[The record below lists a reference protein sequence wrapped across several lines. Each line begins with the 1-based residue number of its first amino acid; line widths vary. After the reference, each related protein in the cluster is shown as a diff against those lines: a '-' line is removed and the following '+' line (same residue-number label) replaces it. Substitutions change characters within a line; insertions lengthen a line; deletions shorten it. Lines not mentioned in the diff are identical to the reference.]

1 MRFDGTTHPRK
12 AVELNIGFLSAVD
25 MPAHEG
31 AQVTILKAKM
41 MQPVLKTIFSQ
52 ALAEKQYEQAAH
64 QMLCQMYEQNLN
76 TALVEAAEDIGKDPA
91 LDDAGKQAALRAAVD
106 EYIVRLH
113 SAMVGTPVAKAAQT
127 KTEDGQ
133 AYPASDFAYVPD
145 PAKPS
150 EWKLRLTST
159 PGGEPDPAIVGAAAA
174 ALGEGFRGNKVEIP
188 EADRAAVVNRV
199 RAAWHKANPDKSDD
213 QMPQGIAKQ
222 EADMADEQT
231 QAELAKFK
239 ALSELTDLQKAHY
252 ATLGESE
259 QVEFLKGKRDVPAD
273 ESFTDVDGAVVS
285 KSAVGSAAYTVLKA
299 ANTRMAKM
307 QDDMDMQR
315 LTKRAETELKHLPG
329 DVVAKARVLKAV
341 ERMPEAER
349 ATLDAILK
357 SADAAAAPGFK
368 PAAVAG
374 EESTDPA
381 DKLEKMA
388 KQRAADKSISFA
400 QAYNEVLTT
409 DEGKALYKEMQ

>member
-41 MQPVLKTIFSQ
+41 TPKEATATMSTEQLMKSVFTD
-52 ALAEKQYEQAAH
+52 ALMETKV
-64 QMLCQMYEQNLN
+64 EQNMCDLLWQKVWPVN
-76 TALVEAAEDIGKDPA
+76 DALKEAAEKIAKDETVT
-91 LDDAGKQAALRAAVD
+91 DKQ
-106 EYIVRLH
+106 
-113 SAMVGTPVAKAAQT
+113 SAMRALISEYVAEVARVLNETDVFKAVSPDDT
-127 KTEDGQ
+127 KE
-133 AYPASDFAYVPD
+133 
-145 PAKPS
+145 AK
-150 EWKLRLTST
+150 
-159 PGGEPDPAIVGAAAA
+159 
-174 ALGEGFRGNKVEIP
+174 
-188 EADRAAVVNRV
+188 
-199 RAAWHKANPDKSDD
+199 
-213 QMPQGIAKQ
+213 
-222 EADMADEQT
+222 MADEQI
-231 QAELAKFK
+231 QAELAKYK

-252 ATLGESE
+252 ATLGEAE

-273 ESFTDVDGAVVS
+273 ESFTDVDGGVVF
-285 KSAVGSAAYTVLKA
+285 KSAVGSAAFNVMKGQHE
-299 ANTRMAKM
+299 RMVKM
-307 QDDMDMQR
+307 QETIDLER
-315 LTKRAETELKHLPG
+315 LTKRAETEMKHLPG
-329 DVVAKARVLKAV
+329 EQVAKARVLKAV

-357 SADAAAAPGFK
+357 AADAAAAPGFK

-388 KQRAADKSISFA
+388 KQRAADNKISYN
-400 QAYNEVLTT
+400 QAYTEVLGT